1 MIPRL
6 MASTISRLSKTFPV
20 LGVTGPRQSG
30 KTTLVRQ
37 LFKDK
42 PYVSLEDPQERAFA
56 EEDPKGFLKRFEKGA
71 IFDEAQRWPDLFSHL
86 QGMVDQDRV
95 PGRFIV
101 TGSQQFSLL
110 AGITQSLAGRIGMT
124 RLLPLQ
130 GLELAQDHQSKLDQR
145 LYVGSYPAIHTTH
158 QNSPELPHASQD
170 WFASYVLTYIE
181 RDVRQLI
188 NVQDLGVF
196 QRFIQLCAA
205 RTGQLLNVAS
215 LANEAGVSESTTRSW
230 LSVLESSDLVYL
242 LRPYHRNFGK
252 RLVKSPKL
260 YFVDT
265 GLATWLLGIRD
276 EAMLNLHPM
285 RGALFETYVVM
296 EHVKHR
302 YNQGLP
308 ADIYFWRDSNGV
320 EADLVYEV
328 PVQEDGQIVQ
338 KLQTIEIKS
347 GSTITTDFVKQ
358 GKKSNQFAGLDAM
371 APVLIYGGDESLT
384 RSGIHFQSWQDLF
397 QSHQATKE

>member
-6 MASTISRLSKTFPV
+6 MASTLLRLSKTFPV

-37 LFKDK
+37 LFKNR
-42 PYVSLEDPQERAFA
+42 PYVSLEDPQARAFA

-130 GLELAQDHQSKLDQR
+130 GLELARDHQSKLDQR

-215 LANEAGVSESTTRSW
+215 LANEAGVNETTTRSW

-265 GLATWLLGIRD
+265 GLAAWLLGIRD

-371 APVLIYGGDESLT
+371 APVLIYGGDESLI